1 FKLFFSEF
9 FLPELADSL
18 KNSFNSIS
26 NLSNQFSGE
35 PFSIRLITDEYSVT
49 VLQHD
54 NELSVNAIGFQ
65 KKIVLKKVKQ
75 NRNVRKTD
83 TLITLYY
90 KETDDGETGFLHAYS
105 VFISDFYY
113 DLLKTINKLIA
124 GIHYLPAS
132 RSGLYQA
139 LSAFGQ
145 IVAELSKS
153 RAFLTKKIELPN
165 ISEPLSD
172 YFLKLTEIKVNKRI
186 FEEKPVNK
194 IAEEIETDILRGQ
207 VEFDPKTKKI
217 FYMPE
222 GTNLRLDL
230 SATSSM
236 VSELSPIVSF
246 LRYVITATPTSGRY
260 FIRKKSGKIDR
271 DKSPKHL
278 MMIEEPEAHLHPEI
292 QLKMTEIFSRL
303 VGAGVKIVI
312 TTHSNYIFNKVNN
325 LILDRRFTIGNM
337 SSKVFKTTDKGSE
350 GIELSADEL
359 GIEDENFIDV
369 SEYLYNEKIE
379 LIEKLNQHD

>member
-1 FKLFFSEF
+1 M
-9 FLPELADSL
+9 
-18 KNSFNSIS
+18 
-26 NLSNQFSGE
+26 
-35 PFSIRLITDEYSVT
+35 YY
-49 VLQHD
+49 
-54 NELSVNAIGFQ
+54 NENG
-65 KKIVLKKVKQ
+65 
-75 NRNVRKTD
+75 
-83 TLITLYY
+83 
-90 KETDDGETGFLHAYS
+90 TDDGEKEFLHAYS
-105 VFISDFYY
+105 LFIADFYY
-113 DLLKTINKLIA
+113 DLLKTINSSIA
-124 GIHYLPAS
+124 DIHYLPAS

-172 YFLKLTEIKVNKRI
+172 YFLKLTEIKVNKRA

-194 IAEEIETDILRGQ
+194 IAEQIETDILKGQ

-217 FYMPE
+217 FFMPQ

-246 LRYVITATPTSGRY
+246 LRYVITATPTFGRH

-271 DKSPKHL
+271 DELPKHL

-303 VGAGVKIVI
+303 VDAGVKIAI
-312 TTHSNYIFNKVNN
+312 TTHSNYIFNKINN
-325 LILDRRFTIGNM
+325 LILDKKFAIGNM
-337 SSKVFKTTDKGSE
+337 SSKVFKTTEKGSE

-359 GIEDENFIDV
+359 GVEDENFIDV
-369 SEYLYNEKIE
+369 SEQLYNEKVE
-379 LIEKLNQHD
+379 LIEKMNQHD